1 MSAAGRRI
9 DATMRAMRIWTG
21 VALAASVLGCAYR
34 PGAFEYTNHT
44 FPGERATVGCL
55 DVAVERRADMPVGP
69 VLGFQFAN
77 RCDRVA
83 PIDLG
88 AVRVVARDG
97 AGRETP
103 LVAYDPDRV
112 IRLVWLDGRSASGEA
127 LAYGVDPDG
136 QPAPAVTEVCVDLA
150 TMSRHQAAQWRCFA
164 TKDVPA
170 PPATLGQLFEHPRPA
185 PAVAAPVATAA
196 PSSIPKV
203 LRPGSSPVPAV
214 GRASIGGAP

>member
-1 MSAAGRRI
+1 
-9 DATMRAMRIWTG
+9 MRTWIVA
-21 VALAASVLGCAYR
+21 ALAASVVGCAYR
-34 PGAFEYTNHT
+34 PGAFEYANHT

-88 AVRVVARDG
+88 SVRVVGRDR

-103 LVAYDPDRV
+103 LVAYDPDRE
-112 IRLVWLDGRSASGEA
+112 IRLVWLDGRSANGEA
-127 LAYGVDPDG
+127 LAYGLDADG
-136 QPAPAVTEVCVDLA
+136 VQPAPPVTEVCVDVA
-150 TMSRHQAAQWRCFA
+150 TMARSQPAQWRCFA
-164 TKDVPA
+164 TRDVPA
-170 PPATLGQLFEHPRPA
+170 PPVTLGQLFA
-185 PAVAAPVATAA
+185 PARPVSRAASAPVATPIAAA

-203 LRPGSSPVPAV
+203 LRPGSSPVPTAGRTAV
-214 GRASIGGAP
+214 GGAP